1 MFGKYDDFV
10 LIGLVVGQL
19 VIISLIIIDRFERKK
34 NKMLKDEN
42 RLLERENYLLRSLPE
57 LLAIVEQNSKVLK
70 NRGDQIDQ
78 IHQYF
83 SEVLQISNLI
93 SCHEKNAD
101 PTIVIAELR
110 ERIRWAEETRNYHA
124 ENIVYYQPD
133 K

>member
-1 MFGKYDDFV
+1 MFGKYEDLV
-10 LIGLVVGQL
+10 LIGLILGQF
-19 VIISLIIIDRFERKK
+19 VTITLIVLSCFDKNQKK
-34 NKMLKDEN
+34 ILKNEN

-57 LLAIVEQNSKVLK
+57 LLTIVEQNSKVLK

-78 IHQYF
+78 INQYL

-93 SCHEKNAD
+93 SCHEKGAD
-101 PTIVIAELR
+101 PTIVIAEIR
-110 ERIRWAEETRNYHA
+110 ARIRWAEATRKHHF